1 MTTVPDTKQKHPW
14 NETIRTILYAMI
26 LALTFRS
33 FFFEPFHIPSGSMK
47 DTLLVGDFIFVS
59 KYSYGYSRYSFP
71 LGLPLFDG
79 RVMRSAPERGD
90 IVVFRPPNK
99 PRTDYIKRIVGLPGD
114 MIQVKQG
121 VLFINGI
128 EAPQELLSRFADESD
143 NGMPVTY
150 NRYQETLPGGVK
162 HHVLDMTPLGNLD
175 NTHVYMVPAGHYFM
189 MGDNRDDSTDSRV
202 PLELGGIS
210 YIPEENI
217 VGRAEIIVFS
227 LGEGARFWQVWKWP
241 SSLRYNRFLTLLR

>member
-1 MTTVPDTKQKHPW
+1 M
-14 NETIRTILYAMI
+14 IRTIIYAML

-33 FFFEPFHIPSGSMK
+33 FLFEPFHIPSGSMK

-90 IVVFRPPNK
+90 IVVFRPTNQ

-114 MIQVKQG
+114 QIQMRQG
-121 VLFINGI
+121 VLFINGT
-128 EAPQELLSRFADESD
+128 EAEQELISRFADHSD
-143 NGMPVTY
+143 KGLPVTY
-150 NRYQETLPGGVK
+150 SRYQETLPGGVK
-162 HHVLDMTPLGNLD
+162 HHVLDMTPLGPLD
-175 NTHVYMVPAGHYFM
+175 NTNVYTVPPGHYFM

-202 PLELGGIS
+202 PLEFGGIS

-227 LGEGARFWQVWKWP
+227 LGEGARFWQIWKWP
-241 SSLRYNRFLTLLR
+241 TSLRYDRFLTLLR